1 LVWRGAAHA
10 PKLGCCSGKKG
21 PPVSAGWAPSR
32 RSKLMAE
39 YAVALLYAALAIVLL
54 LKALGAI

>member
-1 LVWRGAAHA
+1 
-10 PKLGCCSGKKG
+10 
-21 PPVSAGWAPSR
+21 
-32 RSKLMAE
+32 MAE